1 MWVALHLLLC
11 WVVVYTI
18 VTGALMAIA
27 WLGIQMPL
35 PFQTLLLTLFLVP
48 MMVMQIGPQMARLA
62 GRIDGRIRTVFRH

>member
-27 WLGIQMPL
+27 WLGVQMPL
-35 PFQTLLLTLFLVP
+35 PIQTLLLTLFLVP
-48 MMVMQIGPQMARLA
+48 MMILQIGPKMARVASAISGLIA
-62 GRIDGRIRTVFRH
+62 AAARR